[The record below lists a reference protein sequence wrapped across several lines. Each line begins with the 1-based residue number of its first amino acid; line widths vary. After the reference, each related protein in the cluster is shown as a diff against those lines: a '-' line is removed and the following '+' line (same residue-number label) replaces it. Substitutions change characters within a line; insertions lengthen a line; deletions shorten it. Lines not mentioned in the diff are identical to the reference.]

1 MEAIGY
7 SDKYIYPPEI
17 TAGEFDKSGNGN
29 VPLLFLL
36 SDKKYR
42 GFVWMFEENFILLH
56 RNSMKCPDGGIGR
69 RAGLKH
75 QWSKIHPGST
85 PGLGTMKG

>member
-1 MEAIGY
+1 METVGY

-56 RNSMKCPDGGIGR
+56 RN
-69 RAGLKH
+69 
-75 QWSKIHPGST
+75 
-85 PGLGTMKG
+85 